1 MNQKP
6 KNNHLLE
13 LLLGCF
19 SILLIPIHKQA
30 VVIVMLLW
38 LLVSLINFSI
48 ECVKREFHFNK
59 KYISLLA
66 FPIFYVVHL
75 IGLIYTTNFDY
86 AFFDLEI
93 KLSMLLIPLALWLRS
108 EIYIDKQKQIFRS
121 LIFGSLISFGINL
134 VRATIHYHD
143 TADLG
148 SFFYT
153 GLSPIHPSY
162 MALYISVALLSIIYL
177 GPRKIAFNLKYGKS
191 IGIAMFVVLLS
202 YLFLLSS
209 KAGIITFTITIIVF
223 ITAQYVRR
231 VKPLHLIVIILM
243 IGLIPAILINSVPTI
258 KGRFQAMITAI
269 KNPSDASL
277 DSNESSME
285 RIAILKTSTQFAL
298 KNLPWG
304 VGTGDIKDEISENYK
319 QLGSITINELYLN
332 PHNQFLQTTIS
343 LGILGLLSLLA
354 ILISGFRIAI
364 KKKNVLFF
372 SFVLLISLHFLF
384 ESMLEQQAGV
394 VFITLFYSLFC
405 IWDGNDLDKRIHS
418 HNAHNL

>member
-1 MNQKP
+1 
-6 KNNHLLE
+6 
-13 LLLGCF
+13 
-19 SILLIPIHKQA
+19 
-30 VVIVMLLW
+30 
-38 LLVSLINFSI
+38 
-48 ECVKREFHFNK
+48 
-59 KYISLLA
+59 
-66 FPIFYVVHL
+66 
-75 IGLIYTTNFDY
+75 
-86 AFFDLEI
+86 
-93 KLSMLLIPLALWLRS
+93 
-108 EIYIDKQKQIFRS
+108 
-121 LIFGSLISFGINL
+121 
-134 VRATIHYHD
+134 
-143 TADLG
+143 
-148 SFFYT
+148 
-153 GLSPIHPSY
+153 
-162 MALYISVALLSIIYL
+162 
-177 GPRKIAFNLKYGKS
+177 
-191 IGIAMFVVLLS
+191 
-202 YLFLLSS
+202 
-209 KAGIITFTITIIVF
+209 
-223 ITAQYVRR
+223 
-231 VKPLHLIVIILM
+231 M

-304 VGTGDIKDEISENYK
+304 VGTGDIKDEISKNYK

-364 KKKNVLFF
+364 KKKNVLLF

-405 IWDGNDLDKRIHS
+405 IWDGNDLDSKET
-418 HNAHNL
+418 L